1 MNTLISEPCGLAEL
15 APALGAQSLSLQKV
29 SLLGQQPVYSIA
41 ELRLVHSTPP
51 QPCRNN
57 VTPDIVRELE
67 SLRIEMRDLQT
78 LRNSLGHEAE
88 DQNREI
94 LCLKERLQCQSQSFC
109 ASESEKGCTIAKL
122 SAEIESLRSA
132 WEQLKAEN
140 MAYRATAEAAS
151 CKVVC
156 LEREVQEQHA
166 RLEAARK
173 ETECLQATARQATQ
187 QRDAALS
194 ELAKKESEVQAL
206 RCLLEKQREMVAIQ
220 LSETERLKQGEA
232 VMSCVVAEKAALEA
246 RCSCL
251 EHEVKGLR
259 EAQQAE
265 KASLQAAR
273 CELSSSQAHFQQL
286 RAENDEKAHFL
297 ESALQ
302 QNALLRE
309 KVGELQAQGCDLDKE
324 KAKSEFL
331 RMEVADLEA
340 QLRTSLNSPHANC
353 TPAEPSL
360 HGACPG
366 YSAQAVQQ
374 AQQQP
379 YCGMCES
386 SLSSCAMMQ
395 GMVAQA
401 FCRCPLDLALSLES
415 LATPALS
422 ELRAPVDS
430 HVAKDLAGD
439 RGEWSPSLSPCAVLD
454 KSPVA
459 THASPTAARTMSWA
473 GLRPSSPTQALSA
486 GGLSER
492 CSPCVYSASV
502 PALGVDVAAR
512 KLGSKASH
520 VIISSVHKGGSA
532 ELAGLLPDDEIVRVE
547 GLEVSSVE
555 ALVCICDRLKP
566 LSTAVVEYVRRRNG

>member
-374 AQQQP
+374 AQQQQQFLP
-379 YCGMCES
+379 QQQQYSPVPRAAGERSPACVNRSACPS
-386 SLSSCAMMQ
+386 VLSRCKSPPKSGATPRDSKYHVGLWQLEQANRAARGQSPQ
-395 GMVAQA
+395 G
-401 FCRCPLDLALSLES
+401 S
-415 LATPALS
+415 PALS
-422 ELRAPVDS
+422 APC
-430 HVAKDLAGD
+430 
-439 RGEWSPSLSPCAVLD
+439 PQTSPCAALASPSVGAGVGCCIPSP
-454 KSPVA
+454 KSGFTPTRSPAECRSPSPSRRRHSTRPIAGYSSSRTAPCCPGGAFAPSPRSPSPTSSRCRIPATVAGASPVA
-459 THASPTAARTMSWA
+459 A
-473 GLRPSSPTQALSA
+473 GDLR
-486 GGLSER
+486 
-492 CSPCVYSASV
+492 
-502 PALGVDVAAR
+502 
-512 KLGSKASH
+512 
-520 VIISSVHKGGSA
+520 
-532 ELAGLLPDDEIVRVE
+532 
-547 GLEVSSVE
+547 
-555 ALVCICDRLKP
+555 
-566 LSTAVVEYVRRRNG
+566 